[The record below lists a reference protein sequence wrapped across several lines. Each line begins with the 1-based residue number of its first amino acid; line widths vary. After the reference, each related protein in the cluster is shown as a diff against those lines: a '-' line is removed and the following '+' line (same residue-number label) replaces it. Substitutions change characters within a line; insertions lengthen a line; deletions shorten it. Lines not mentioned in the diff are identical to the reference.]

1 MMIPG
6 VGIFSSMLVL
16 AETPGWQEF
25 AVLLLVT
32 LSLAT
37 VLIPAGNQTQGGTTH
52 TPVPGNPD
60 IPPEQALTAHFEV

>member
-16 AETPGWQEF
+16 AETPGRQEF
-25 AVLLLVT
+25 AALLLVT

-37 VLIPAGNQTQGGTTH
+37 VLIPVGNQTQGGMTSTG
-52 TPVPGNPD
+52 PG
-60 IPPEQALTAHFEV
+60 QSGHSA